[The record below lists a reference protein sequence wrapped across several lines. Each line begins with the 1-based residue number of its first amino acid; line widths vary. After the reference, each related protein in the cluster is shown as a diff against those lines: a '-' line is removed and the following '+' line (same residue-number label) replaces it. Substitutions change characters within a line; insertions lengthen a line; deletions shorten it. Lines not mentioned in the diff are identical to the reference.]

1 MNDHAAP
8 GTANEP
14 ATRPGE
20 GYFDSPARMKGRR
33 AKPRRF
39 FSKSRLTAV
48 AATAA
53 LGVAVG
59 GTAAYA
65 ATVPNGPT
73 VQLGTYS
80 IPGSAPQY
88 TSGGDLLPLYNGTL
102 GNPAAVVITGSGG
115 SVTASSQVATVPN
128 GSTGQAPGGTPA
140 AQTWYFQR
148 IGYVGAT
155 TPAMTSAGGT
165 DMLAVPVY
173 KIINYNTDGT
183 HTCLEAYG
191 VGDPNAGQAAESDVC
206 DVNQVNQTNQLWIV
220 GSPAQANA
228 TMNATTGTF
237 DGSSPQIYSS
247 YLQGSATGASGLSDS
262 VIENVA
268 GLEADGWN
276 TSQAPALH
284 ADPNSPLTLKLQDYP
299 VTSQNATW
307 NIVPAS
313 DLNVSGS
320 SGQGSTGQ
328 SPYVVGV
335 TPLQAQAPLEA
346 AAG

>member
-1 MNDHAAP
+1 MSDHAVP

-14 ATRPGE
+14 TTRPGE

-65 ATVPNGPT
+65 ATIPNGPT

-88 TSGGDLLPLYNGTL
+88 VSGGDLRRHITAPW
-102 GNPAAVVITGSGG
+102 GNPAAIVITGSGG

-140 AQTWYFQR
+140 VQTWYFQR
-148 IGYVGAT
+148 IGYIGAT

-206 DVNQVNQTNQLWIV
+206 DAQGDRLPR
-220 GSPAQANA
+220 SPAIQPA
-228 TMNATTGTF
+228 
-237 DGSSPQIYSS
+237 DGPGCASSIRPRPRARHAGYHVGRRAS
-247 YLQGSATGASGLSDS
+247 ASGGSRHRGHRRRRHRVRHDPDLTQ
-262 VIENVA
+262 VHQPQPTTMGGTVA
-268 GLEADGWN
+268 
-276 TSQAPALH
+276 P
-284 ADPNSPLTLKLQDYP
+284 
-299 VTSQNATW
+299 
-307 NIVPAS
+307 I
-313 DLNVSGS
+313 SGYDDHEKM
-320 SGQGSTGQ
+320 
-328 SPYVVGV
+328 PR
-335 TPLQAQAPLEA
+335 
-346 AAG
+346 